1 MSDRINIVIDWGE
14 ILRQSKK
21 KTLSERNSTFK
32 TDRKY
37 RTHRNALQ
45 QLKNLTIRALSGI

>member
-14 ILRQSKK
+14 IMRQSKK
-21 KTLSERNSTFK
+21 MTLSKRNSNFK

-37 RTHRNALQ
+37 RIHRNTL
-45 QLKNLTIRALSGI
+45 QLKNFPIRALSGI